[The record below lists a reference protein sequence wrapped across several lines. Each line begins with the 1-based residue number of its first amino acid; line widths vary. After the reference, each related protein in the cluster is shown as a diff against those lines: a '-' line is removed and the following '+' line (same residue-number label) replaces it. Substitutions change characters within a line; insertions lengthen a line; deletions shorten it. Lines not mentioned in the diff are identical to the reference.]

1 LREQEIALLAAIN
14 DQNPVEIFR
23 VADVIFG
30 QKMDDITFRNE
41 VVQLIESIK
50 FYGKWRLTRIFAKT
64 SLQSLVDLIWRQI
77 GILRSQPDGNILTNT
92 HHNISHMNIGLING
106 GVILNVKYAVFGF
119 VYVYLP
125 ALIGFMKF
133 SFIISGNT
141 AKLTNEVFAN

>member
-50 FYGKWRLTRIFAKT
+50 FYGKCA
-64 SLQSLVDLIWRQI
+64 
-77 GILRSQPDGNILTNT
+77 
-92 HHNISHMNIGLING
+92 
-106 GVILNVKYAVFGF
+106 
-119 VYVYLP
+119 
-125 ALIGFMKF
+125 
-133 SFIISGNT
+133 
-141 AKLTNEVFAN
+141 